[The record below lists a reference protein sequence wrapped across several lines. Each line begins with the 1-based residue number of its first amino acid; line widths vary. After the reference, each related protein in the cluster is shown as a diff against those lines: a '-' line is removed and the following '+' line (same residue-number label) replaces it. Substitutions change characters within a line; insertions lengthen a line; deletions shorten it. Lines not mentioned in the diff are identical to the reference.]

1 MKKLLLTLASGLLS
15 ITLSLNAAES
25 TGIEGNYKLVS
36 HMTPDGK
43 VIKAPNLAGMIV
55 WTPGGYKSV
64 IVMYK
69 NVTPTSSSFSLISR
83 YKLSGSTYTETL
95 LSPVNDPLTGKVL
108 DLSGTTRSVKVTRDG
123 GSIKFTPPFEVHC
136 LEFKGNTFT
145 ATLPNKGVDTWVKVK

>member
-1 MKKLLLTLASGLLS
+1 MKKLLLILTSGLLS
-15 ITLSLNAAES
+15 FTLLNAAES

-108 DLSGTTRSVKVTRDG
+108 ALSGTTRSVKVTRDG
-123 GSIKFTPPFEVHC
+123 GSIKFTPPFEVPC

-145 ATLPNKGVDTWVKVK
+145 ATLPNTGVDTWVKVK

>member
-1 MKKLLLTLASGLLS
+1 MKKLLLILTSGLLS
-15 ITLSLNAAES
+15 FTLLNAAES

-108 DLSGTTRSVKVTRDG
+108 ALSGTTRSVKVTRDG
-123 GSIKFTPPFEVHC
+123 GSIKFTPPFEVPC

>member
-1 MKKLLLTLASGLLS
+1 MKKLLLILTSGLLS
-15 ITLSLNAAES
+15 FTLLNAAES

-36 HMTPDGK
+36 HKTPDGK

-123 GSIKFTPPFEVHC
+123 GSIKFTPPFEVPC

>member
-1 MKKLLLTLASGLLS
+1 MKKLLLILTSGLLS
-15 ITLSLNAAES
+15 FTLLNAAES

-123 GSIKFTPPFEVHC
+123 GSIKFTPPFEVPC

>member
-1 MKKLLLTLASGLLS
+1 MKKLLLTLTSGLLS
-15 ITLSLNAAES
+15 FTLLNAAES

-36 HMTPDGK
+36 HKTPDGK

-64 IVMYK
+64 NVMYK
-69 NVTPTSSSFSLISR
+69 NVTPTSSSFSLIAR

-95 LSPVNDPLTGKVL
+95 LSAVNDPLTGKVL
-108 DLSGTTRSVKVTRDG
+108 TLPGYTRSVKVTRDG
-123 GSIKFTPPFEVHC
+123 GSIKFTPPFEVPC
-136 LEFKGNTFT
+136 LKFKGNTFT